1 MKKIFRSDSDSLV
14 KEEDT
19 RYVLPL
25 QDERQIRRIRTAVK
39 RASRQAR
46 AAIRMDTAWL
56 REFKKNYEQAYI
68 LYINS
73 ITKNRMPLRK
83 YLYLMDLYHRSM
95 EAGRRLYE
103 AEMVCQRAIVMLLL
117 RQSGSEQTLTDALE
131 QCQSMISKLRKNI
144 LDSSS
149 TLKNQLVGEGW
160 FVR

>member
-56 REFKKNYEQAYI
+56 REFKKTYEQAYI

-95 EAGRRLYE
+95 EAGRRLCE
-103 AEMVCQRAIVMLLL
+103 AEMVCQRAIVML
-117 RQSGSEQTLTDALE
+117 RKSGSEQTLTDALE
-131 QCQSMISKLRKNI
+131 QCQLMISKLRKNI
-144 LDSSS
+144 LDSSN